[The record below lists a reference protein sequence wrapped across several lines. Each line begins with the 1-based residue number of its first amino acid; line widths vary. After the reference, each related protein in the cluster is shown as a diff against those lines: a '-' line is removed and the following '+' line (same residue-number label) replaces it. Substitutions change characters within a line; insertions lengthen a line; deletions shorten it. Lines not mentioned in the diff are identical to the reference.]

1 MMMISV
7 VYTGN
12 LNGKK
17 TNFNNHLSLVIRSND
32 NTLPTGGDWRID
44 GCQLI
49 GINRSIA
56 TCICNHLTHFA
67 ILLSPGAMVNI
78 II

>member
-1 MMMISV
+1 M
-7 VYTGN
+7 
-12 LNGKK
+12 L
-17 TNFNNHLSLVIRSND
+17 LVIRSND

-49 GINRSIA
+49 GINRCIA
-56 TCICNHLTHFA
+56 TCNCNHLTHFA

-78 II
+78 I